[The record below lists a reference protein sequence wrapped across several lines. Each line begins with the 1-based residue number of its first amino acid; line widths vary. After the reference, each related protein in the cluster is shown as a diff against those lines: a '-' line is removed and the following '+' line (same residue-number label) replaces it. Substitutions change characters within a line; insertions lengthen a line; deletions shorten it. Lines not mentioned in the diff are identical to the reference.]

1 MGERNQHICYA
12 FSSFRLNCA
21 VLVKKPDL
29 CTTCKW
35 MQASEEFVVTIKT
48 EDLIWNFRKN

>member
-1 MGERNQHICYA
+1 MGQRNQHNCYV
-12 FSSFRLNCA
+12 FSSFSLNCA

-29 CTTCKW
+29 CTTYKW

-48 EDLIWNFRKN
+48 EDVI